1 MQFSQIIGQNQCKQD
16 LRELVLQNRISHAL
30 LLSAPEGAGALPL
43 AIAFAQ
49 YINCEN
55 PSPTDSCGQC
65 ASCVK
70 YAKLQHPDLHFVFPV
85 VTNSS
90 VKKDPV
96 SDNFIA
102 QWREEV
108 LKQPYLNLD
117 MWLETISA
125 ENKQGSI
132 QKEES
137 KSILRKLQLKTYE
150 AEYKVMI
157 IWMAEKMNE
166 TCANKL
172 LKILEEPPA
181 KTLFLLISESPEEL
195 MTTIISR
202 TQLFH
207 IPKIDNQSMVTA
219 LQSEFSLNAADLP
232 TILHNAGGNYLKAK
246 RLLTTDDTTNNGFYE
261 FFTKLTRLAYA
272 KNVPELS
279 TLSDELATKLGREKQ
294 KAFLEYCL
302 KMFRENFVLNYNKP
316 EIVYLYKIE
325 KEFSDKF
332 HPFINERNISALTKT
347 LNEAHYHIERN
358 GNARIIF
365 FDLCLKLIVLLR
377 K

>member
-1 MQFSQIIGQNQCKQD
+1 MQFSQVIGQNQYKQD
-16 LRELVLQNRISHAL
+16 LQELVQQNRISHAL
-30 LLSAPEGAGALPL
+30 LFAAPEGAGALPL

-55 PSPTDSCGQC
+55 KTETDSCGVC

-70 YAKLQHPDLHFVFPV
+70 YAKLQHPDLHFAFPV
-85 VTNSS
+85 TTTSS
-90 VKKDPV
+90 VKSNPV

-102 QWREEV
+102 QWREAV
-108 LKQPYLNLD
+108 LKQPYLNVD
-117 MWLETISA
+117 MWLETISDD
-125 ENKQGSI
+125 NKQGSI

-137 KSILRKLQLKTYE
+137 KEILRKLQLKTYE

-181 KTLFLLISESPEEL
+181 KTLFLLISEHPEEL
-195 MTTIISR
+195 MATIISR
-202 TQLFH
+202 TQLIR
-207 IPKIDNQSMVTA
+207 IPKIDNQSMAEA
-219 LQSEFSLNAADLP
+219 LHREFSVNEADMP
-232 TILHNAGGNYLKAK
+232 TILHNAGGNYLKAVQ
-246 RLLTTDDTTNNGFYE
+246 LLTTDETNDNFYDY
-261 FFTKLTRLAYA
+261 FTKLTRLAYT
-272 KNVPELS
+272 KNLPELT

-302 KMFRENFVLNYNKP
+302 TMFRENFVLNYKKP
-316 EIVYLYKIE
+316 EIVYLYKNE
-325 KEFSDKF
+325 KEFSERF
-332 HPFINERNISALTKT
+332 HPFINERNISALTKSI
-347 LNEAHYHIERN
+347 NEAHYHIERN
-358 GNARIIF
+358 GSAKIIF
-365 FDLCLKLIVLLR
+365 FDLCLKLIVQLR

>member
-1 MQFSQIIGQNQCKQD
+1 MQFSQVIGQEHDKQD
-16 LRELVLQNRISHAL
+16 LRELVQHNRISHAL
-30 LLSAPEGAGALPL
+30 LFAAPEGAGALPL

-55 PSPTDSCGQC
+55 RTETDSCGVC

-70 YAKLQHPDLHFVFPV
+70 YAKLQHPDLHFAFPV

-90 VKKDPV
+90 VKSTPV

-102 QWREEV
+102 QWRESV

-117 MWLETISA
+117 LWLETISDD
-125 ENKQGSI
+125 NKQGSI

-137 KSILRKLQLKTYE
+137 KEILRKLNLKTYE

-181 KTLFLLISESPEEL
+181 KTLFLLISEHPEEL
-195 MTTIISR
+195 MATIISR
-202 TQLFH
+202 TQLIR
-207 IPKIDNQSMVTA
+207 IPKIDNQSMA
-219 LQSEFSLNAADLP
+219 ERLRSEFSIQEADVP
-232 TILHNAGGNYLKAK
+232 TILHNVGGNYLKAVQ
-246 RLLTTDDTTNNGFYE
+246 LLTSDDANEDFYTY
-261 FFTKLTRLAYA
+261 FTQLTRFAYA
-272 KNVPELS
+272 KNLPELT
-279 TLSDELATKLGREKQ
+279 TLSDNLASKLGREKQ
-294 KAFLEYCL
+294 KLFLEYCL

-316 EIVYLYKIE
+316 EIVYLYKTE
-325 KEFSDKF
+325 KDFSEKF
-332 HPFINERNISALTKT
+332 HPFINERNISALTKII
-347 LNEAHYHIERN
+347 NDAHYHIERN
-358 GNARIIF
+358 GSAKIIF
-365 FDLCLKLIVLLR
+365 FDLCLKLIVQLR

>member
-16 LRELVLQNRISHAL
+16 LRELVHQNRISHAL

-108 LKQPYLNLD
+108 LKQPYFNLD